1 MSKIKKK
8 LAKIAEIDEENF
20 VSFDCHG
27 KIQQNFQEKWQLW

>member
-1 MSKIKKK
+1 MSKNKKR

-20 VSFDCHG
+20 VSFECLD